1 MSSPYLLALHGKLVI
16 VGKEPDGDSVRFVP
30 DHPDLLRRLR
40 RYHKIVPA
48 RDGSV
53 QLRFEAVDAP
63 EVHYGTAAQPLGADA
78 RNALL
83 GWIGFRDV
91 VFDGDR
97 PNQVVSASPD
107 TVPAVVLSAGA
118 DPYGRPIAYVLVG
131 DGDLPEDGSW
141 TLVDE
146 ALLARTLNARLV
158 AEGVAY
164 PTFYTST
171 PQPHREQLRALAAA
185 AREQGRGVW
194 AVDDT
199 AEFELTDQASIGPG
213 GQLILPKLF
222 RRATDYLKAVAGG
235 FRGNLADWLVANAS
249 TPSRSE
255 NDLVVLPGGVEV
267 PLSTLVLQRNDRVR
281 FQADVLD
288 IVFVEK

>member
-158 AEGVAY
+158 GEGVAY

>member
-1 MSSPYLLALHGKLVI
+1 MSSPYQLAISGNLVV

-30 DHPDLLRRLR
+30 DDPAALDRLR
-40 RYHKIVPA
+40 RHHKIVPS

-63 EVHYGTAAQPLGADA
+63 ETHYGTAAQPMGPDA

-83 GWIGFRDV
+83 AWIGFRDV
-91 VFDGDR
+91 VFDGTR
-97 PNQVVSASPD
+97 PNRVVSASPES
-107 TVPAVVLSAGA
+107 VPAVVLSAAA

-131 DGDLPEDGSW
+131 DDLPEPGRW
-141 TLVDE
+141 TLVDDE
-146 ALLARTLNARLV
+146 LLGRTLNARLV

-171 PQPHREQLRALAAA
+171 PEPHRSQLRALATD
-185 AREQGRGVW
+185 ARSDQRGVW
-194 AVDDT
+194 AIDDT
-199 AEFELTDQASIGPG
+199 AEFELIDQDSIGPG

-222 RRATDYLKAVAGG
+222 RRATDYLKDVAEG

-249 TPSRSE
+249 TPSRTE
-255 NDLVVLPGGVEV
+255 NDLVVVGGRIEV
-267 PLSTLVLQRNDRVR
+267 PLSTLLLQRNAKVR
-281 FQADVLD
+281 FQPDVLD
-288 IVFVEK
+288 VVFVEK

>member
-1 MSSPYLLALHGKLVI
+1 MSTPYLLALRGNLVI
-16 VGKEPDGDSVRFVP
+16 VGKEPDGDSVRFIP
-30 DHPDLLRRLR
+30 DDPALLRRLR
-40 RYHKIVPA
+40 RFHKIVPS

-63 EVHYGTAAQPLGADA
+63 EVHYGTAAQPMGADA

-83 GWIGFRDV
+83 SWIGFRDV
-91 VFDGDR
+91 VFDGGQ
-97 PNQVVSASPD
+97 PNRVVSAEPES
-107 TVPAVVLSAGA
+107 VPAVVLSAGA

-131 DGDLPEDGSW
+131 DGDLPEDGTW

-146 ALLARTLNARLV
+146 ALLSRTLNARLV
-158 AEGVAY
+158 EEGVAY

-171 PQPHREQLRALAAA
+171 PQPHREQLRALARA

-222 RRATDYLKAVAGG
+222 RRATDYLKDVAGG
-235 FRGNLADWLVANAS
+235 FRGNLADWLIANS
-249 TPSRSE
+249 NTPSRSE
-255 NDLVVLPGGVEV
+255 NDLVVVHDDIEV
-267 PLSTLVLQRNDRVR
+267 PLSTLLLQRNDRVR
-281 FQADVLD
+281 FQADLLD